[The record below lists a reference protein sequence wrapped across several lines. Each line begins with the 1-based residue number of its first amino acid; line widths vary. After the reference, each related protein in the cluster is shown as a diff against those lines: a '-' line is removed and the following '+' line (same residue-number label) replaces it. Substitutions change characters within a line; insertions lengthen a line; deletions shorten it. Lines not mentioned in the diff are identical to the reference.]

1 MTASER
7 DLIERAKREPEAFG
21 MIFDMHYDRIF
32 SYVLR
37 RTGNADV
44 AVDIV
49 SETFMKALRGLDSF
63 VWKGIPIV
71 AWLYRIA
78 GNEVKM
84 HYRKGI
90 HASASLSH
98 LMEEGFD
105 REDTSLVE
113 EQEMIDEALSR
124 EEDLA
129 RLRIAI
135 QSLPELYQEAV
146 TLRHVEGKSS
156 AEVAEILG
164 KNEGTTR
171 SLISRG
177 LSMLREALGDTPQRG
192 DNEGI
197 VESESDRVLVGKS
210 KNR

>member
-21 MIFDMHYDRIF
+21 VIFDMHYDRIF

-37 RTGNADV
+37 RTGDADI

-49 SETFMKALRGLDSF
+49 SVTFMKALQGLDSF
-63 VWKGIPIV
+63 VWRGIPIV

-78 GNEVKM
+78 GNEIKM
-84 HYRKGI
+84 HYRKGA
-90 HASASLSH
+90 HLSSSLYH

-105 REDTSLVE
+105 REDTSLAE
-113 EQEMIDEALSR
+113 EREMIDEALSR
-124 EEDLA
+124 EKDVL
-129 RLRIAI
+129 RLREAI

-177 LSMLREALGDTPQRG
+177 LTMLRDALGDVPQQG
-192 DNEGI
+192 DDESIVDNEGG
-197 VESESDRVLVGKS
+197 RVLVGKS